1 LRLRFKFMPAA
12 ESPMA
17 SAYPLHLKREI
28 DRRWLHRFI
37 PSHKFQVGEQVEV
50 VHSATE
56 RFAAD
61 RIYEVVRQLPVS
73 NGEFGYR
80 IKNAREP
87 YERVVSES
95 RLRRLLDPT

>member
-1 LRLRFKFMPAA
+1 LIVDGFTGSFRAISSELAM
-12 ESPMA
+12 
-17 SAYPLHLKREI
+17 
-28 DRRWLHRFI
+28 
-37 PSHKFQVGEQVEV
+37 V